1 MASSDRL
8 GVRPLSR
15 SQDDLHEEEKEMSE
29 EERRQEYRSKDEKQE
44 KQEKEEEKQEKS
56 WDEKWR
62 RDPINAA
69 AWAVILIW
77 GGLVLLAGNL
87 GLFDRF
93 EAIEGWDIFFLGA
106 GVILL
111 LEVVFRLLA
120 PAYRQPIIGNMILA
134 IVFLAIG
141 LGNLVN
147 WGIIW
152 GLAIIAIGIYL
163 LLGGARRRRQ

>member
-1 MASSDRL
+1 
-8 GVRPLSR
+8 
-15 SQDDLHEEEKEMSE
+15 MSE
-29 EERRQEYRSKDEKQE
+29 EQRRRQYGEKDEKQE
-44 KQEKEEEKQEKS
+44 KEKEEEKQEKT

-69 AWAVILIW
+69 VWAVILIW
-77 GGLVLLAGNL
+77 GGIVLLANNL

-93 EAIEGWDIFFLGA
+93 EGLDGWELFFVGA
-106 GVILL
+106 GIILL
-111 LEVVFRLLA
+111 LEVVFRLLV

-141 LGNLVN
+141 LGSLVN

-163 LLGGARRRRQ
+163 LLGGARRRRE

>member
-1 MASSDRL
+1 
-8 GVRPLSR
+8 
-15 SQDDLHEEEKEMSE
+15 MSE
-29 EERRQEYRSKDEKQE
+29 EQRKRQYGEKDE

-69 AWAVILIW
+69 VWAVILIW
-77 GGLVLLAGNL
+77 AGIVLLAGNL

-93 EAIEGWDIFFLGA
+93 ELIRGWDLFFIGA
-106 GVILL
+106 GIILL
-111 LEVVFRLLA
+111 LEVVFRLLV
-120 PAYRQPIIGNMILA
+120 PEYRQPIVGNIILA
-134 IVFLAIG
+134 IVFLGIG
-141 LGNLVN
+141 LGSLVN

-152 GLAIIAIGIYL
+152 GLAIIAIGLYL